1 MQLIDG
7 RQIAETVRVDLRE
20 RTAALKATNIQP
32 RLAILVVGEDIR
44 TERYIAAKQ
53 QAADEIGIA
62 VELIRF
68 TIDEPATLADRIE
81 ARIKTLNDNPQTHG
95 IILQL
100 PIPVPVDEQEL
111 IDSIKPTKDVDGLTL
126 TNQAALEAGRE
137 LFLPATPQGILRL
150 LTASKIPI
158 ANTRIA
164 MIGQGRLVG
173 RPLTSMLRSR
183 DADVVTADSKTT
195 DLASVV
201 HGADVVISAVGKEN
215 LITENMIDKQMV
227 LIDVGL
233 SDVEGKL
240 QGDIAPAAKERAR
253 LATPV
258 IGGVGPMTVIS
269 LLANVVLAAELAQLR
284 VGSK

>member
-7 RQIAETVRVDLRE
+7 RQVAETVRTDLRE
-20 RTAALKATNIQP
+20 RIAVLRSQDIQP

-68 TIDEPATLADRIE
+68 TIDEPETLTDRIE
-81 ARIKTLNDNPQTHG
+81 ARIKSLNDDLQTHG

-100 PIPVPVDEQEL
+100 PIPIPIDEQEL
-111 IDSIKPTKDVDGLTL
+111 LDSIKPTKDVDGLTL

-150 LTASKIPI
+150 LTVSNIPI
-158 ANTRIA
+158 ADTRIA

-173 RPLTSMLRSR
+173 RSLTAMLRSR
-183 DADVVTADSKTT
+183 DADVVTADSHTR
-195 DLASVV
+195 DLAAVV
-201 HGADVVISAVGKEN
+201 RGAAIVISAVGKEN
-215 LITENMIDKQMV
+215 LITEDMVDEQMV

-233 SDVEGKL
+233 SDVDGKL
-240 QGDIAPAAKERAR
+240 QGDIAPAAKEKAR

-269 LLANVVLAAELAQLR
+269 LLANVVLAAELAALR
-284 VGSK
+284 ASNA